1 MCVVFHIAIKEGN
14 YEYVHV
20 LLECCVSAYVD
31 VCVLVQR
38 YGLSELE
45 LGASLDTSMR
55 GPLCSLNLVAY
66 YSYAPFMFGKLFH
79 CLFLQKM
86 DLAESF
92 K

>member
-1 MCVVFHIAIKEGN
+1 MNMCMSCWSVAS
-14 YEYVHV
+14 VHMWM
-20 LLECCVSAYVD
+20 
-31 VCVLVQR
+31 CVLVQR

-79 CLFLQKM
+79 CLVLYCFFFAKNGF
-86 DLAESF
+86 SRKF
-92 K
+92 